1 MSIPPLP
8 RSTHCTVPETGAK
21 TGCPAVSPST
31 LAQSS
36 EYLYW
41 AKSLR
46 FVWVPVL
53 YPWTTFHSPPAIGQA
68 IPVLSSLP
76 ASRAGSGDV
85 GRGAVVG
92 TGIGTSPGGAFASGA
107 VSGAAA
113 AAPSA
118 TSRAATQP
126 DVPLPVPGT
135 KPFSAG
141 PS

>member
-1 MSIPPLP
+1 MPPLP

-53 YPWTTFHSPPAIGQA
+53 YPCTTFHSPPANGQA
-68 IPVLSSLP
+68 IPVLSPLA
-76 ASRAGSGDV
+76 ASGTGSEERGAVGFWVELSTASAAKAVAGTAA
-85 GRGAVVG
+85 GRGAVDV
-92 TGIGTSPGGAFASGA
+92 
-107 VSGAAA
+107 
-113 AAPSA
+113 AP
-118 TSRAATQP
+118 
-126 DVPLPVPGT
+126 
-135 KPFSAG
+135 
-141 PS
+141 